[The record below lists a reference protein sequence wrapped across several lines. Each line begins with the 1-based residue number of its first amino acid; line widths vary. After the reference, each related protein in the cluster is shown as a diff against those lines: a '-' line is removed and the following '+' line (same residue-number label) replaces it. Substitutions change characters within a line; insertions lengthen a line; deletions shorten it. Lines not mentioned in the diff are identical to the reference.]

1 MLPIQKKLINHNFTK
16 GTNDPKY
23 IVIHDTGNSSN
34 GANANAHY
42 NYFNGG
48 NRNAS
53 AHIFVDDSNIIQ
65 TVDFKDS
72 SWHCGDGYGK
82 YGITNQNSIGIE
94 ICINSDGDYNKA
106 VSNAIELTKSL
117 MKEYNI
123 GIDNVVRH
131 YDASGKNCPQSMS
144 SNSWQKWKEF
154 KSMLTGKP
162 TYYRIVTGGFNTL
175 EKLSNAINNYFKGIN
190 IYIRIDAKNN
200 YYLET
205 GDFNSRE
212 EANNYAQKFAKD
224 KYYYEIKTVQY

>member
-1 MLPIQKKLINHNFTK
+1 MLPIQKKLINYNFTK
-16 GTNDPKY
+16 DTNSPKY
-23 IVIHDTGNSSN
+23 IVIHDTGNNSS

-65 TVDFKDS
+65 TVEFKDS

-82 YGITNQNSIGIE
+82 YGITNQNSIGVE
-94 ICINSDGDYNKA
+94 ICINSDGDYNRA
-106 VSNAIELTKSL
+106 VNNTIEVTKHL

-123 GIDNVVRH
+123 GIGNVVRH

-154 KSMLTGKP
+154 KSMLTERP

-175 EKLSNAINNYFKGIN
+175 EKLSNAINSYFKGIN
-190 IYIRIDAKNN
+190 IYIRLDANNN
-200 YYLET
+200 YFLET

-212 EANNYAQKFAKD
+212 EANNYAQKFAQD
-224 KYYYEIKTVQY
+224 KYYYEIKTVKY